1 MFTKSFQKII
11 LGSLFL
17 FSSSI
22 LPAQVSLRDW
32 IIEDHSGEMKIE
44 VASDTL
50 DITTPKGFTMWYK
63 TRLTG
68 DYEISYHVKF
78 VMEGG
83 ENDRLSDL
91 NCFWAANDPQHP
103 DNLYA
108 RGAWRNG
115 FFPNYKSLKL
125 FYAGYGGNDNTTTR
139 FREYRSGKSNDDD
152 KIVRPILKEYTDTEH
167 LLKPDKWFHIVIR
180 VHEGITTYSING
192 EELFR
197 YPLKKKQ
204 GDGNFG
210 LRLLKKHILFA
221 GFRAKA
227 L

>member
-1 MFTKSFQKII
+1 MFFKSFQKLI
-11 LGSLFL
+11 LVVLLLYSSLTL
-17 FSSSI
+17 Y
-22 LPAQVSLRDW
+22 AQVSLKDW
-32 IIEDHSGEMKIE
+32 IIEDNSGQTKVE
-44 VASDTL
+44 VSRDTME
-50 DITTPKGFTMWYK
+50 ITTPKGLTMWYVP
-63 TRLTG
+63 RLTG
-68 DYEISYHVKF
+68 NYEISYHAKF

-91 NCFWAANDPQHP
+91 NCFWAAHDP
-103 DNLYA
+103 LYPKDLFV

-115 FFPNYKSLKL
+115 FFPNYKTLKL

-139 FREYRSGKSNDDD
+139 FREYKGGNSSDDD
-152 KIVRPILKEYTDTEH
+152 KIVRPVLKEFTDAGH
-167 LLKPDKWFHIVIR
+167 LLQFGQWHHILIR
-180 VHEGITTYSING
+180 VYQGVTTYSVNG

-197 YPLKKKQ
+197 HPLKDGQ

-210 LRLLKKHILFA
+210 LRLLKNHILFA